1 MTEIEREPRSRS
13 GPVRPL
19 LGALSGVLAGCA
31 ALAVA
36 EAVAGGVRPQ
46 SGPVVAV
53 GGAAIDRTPAE
64 VKDWA
69 IRHFGTD
76 DKLVLQLGILAVLAL
91 FALAL
96 GITALRFRRTGAA
109 GVLLFG
115 AVGAVAATGRPDSPG
130 PGDALPSLAGAV
142 AGAVVLYVLIGR
154 LVLGDGDAAAGG
166 GTGAAG
172 RGDAGAVGT
181 GAVGSAAG
189 TGAVGSA
196 ESGLRVGRGA
206 AAGDGSRVAGD
217 VTVAGAGSSWDA
229 EAGHGDVGAGLV
241 DPAGPGLTV
250 DRGAVVAG
258 GPGDVTV
265 ADAGGSGRIPETGCG
280 DVGAGPAG
288 SAGSGLRVG
297 RGAAAGGGPGD
308 VTDADA
314 DAGTGAV
321 GSAGS
326 GLRVGRGVADGD
338 GTVADAEGSARVGT
352 GAVGSAEPGLP
363 APGPETDPGS
373 ERDLPF
379 AGVRGWDRRGFVLAA
394 GATAAVSAGAGLL
407 GRALRG
413 ADGRDAVASREAAVL
428 PRPASPAPPVPRG
441 AGLRIAG
448 VSPFVTP
455 ARDFYRVDTALVVP
469 KVDATSWRL
478 RLHGRGVARP
488 VVLSYDDLLR
498 RETVERDITLTCVSN
513 EVGGPYVGNAR
524 WIGVRLADLLAE
536 CGVRPPSEGGPADQ
550 LVARSVDGMT
560 IGSPVE
566 ELMDGRD
573 ALLALGMNGRPLPF
587 AHGFPV
593 RMVVPGL
600 YGFVSAC
607 KWIKDIELTTFDSYD
622 PYWVKRGWAREAP
635 VKTQSRIDT
644 PKPFAR
650 PKTGTVMVAGVAW
663 AQHRGIDKVEIRV
676 DDGPWQQTRLAAEDS
691 RDTWRQWS
699 FPWRAT
705 KGGHTLTVRATDRT
719 GAVQTD
725 RRARTI
731 PDGASG
737 WHSVVV
743 TVE

>member
-1 MTEIEREPRSRS
+1 MEREPRSRS
-13 GPVRPL
+13 GPVVRPL

-130 PGDALPSLAGAV
+130 PGDALPSIAGAV

-154 LVLGDGDAAAGG
+154 LALGDGGAAAGG
-166 GTGAAG
+166 GT
-172 RGDAGAVGT
+172 
-181 GAVGSAAG
+181 
-189 TGAVGSA
+189 
-196 ESGLRVGRGA
+196 
-206 AAGDGSRVAGD
+206 GD
-217 VTVAGAGSSWDA
+217 VTVAGAGAVGSAAGGGSRVAGGGTVAGADSSWDA
-229 EAGHGDVGAGLV
+229 EAGRGDVGTGLV

-250 DRGAVVAG
+250 DRGTVAAG
-258 GPGDVTV
+258 GPGDATV
-265 ADAGGSGRIPETGCG
+265 ADAGGSGRIPEAGRR

-297 RGAAAGGGPGD
+297 RGVAAGGGPGD
-308 VTDADA
+308 VTDAE
-314 DAGTGAV
+314 AGTGAV
-321 GSAGS
+321 GSVGS
-326 GLRVGRGVADGD
+326 GLRVGRGVAAGD
-338 GTVADAEGSARVGT
+338 GTVADAEGSAQVGRRLPRAVGT
-352 GAVGSAEPGLP
+352 GALGSAEPGLP

-407 GRALRG
+407 GRSLRG

-676 DDGPWQQTRLAAEDS
+676 DDGPWQQARLAAEDS